1 MQSSLTVRDHELVIL
16 QVRLY
21 KETPS
26 GRPQKR
32 RQYDW
37 NLMQTEWGKGQLQ
50 ELVSRLP
57 DVPWEEDVHV
67 HWQILEDHL
76 HASLQESFPCP
87 RRPRRIDLFS
97 DRTRFLLQRRKRSK
111 EGLLECDGADRKVWL
126 QCAMRSWRDK
136 MTLLDHRCRVF
147 LVSACVEMARMIF
160 LEYFRL
166 SSKELKAQIKL
177 DKAQYIEGVV
187 TRANTASG
195 SDIFH
200 ALKPLRIGGR
210 ARRFGIPHLPGFEQ
224 NLIQSGFG
232 IAPEWKRGSRR
243 VQDGYFRGQGKDRQP
258 EEPFWARGPWRMY
271 PISCD

>member
-136 MTLLDHRCRVF
+136 MTLLGHRCRVF